1 MSRAVKK
8 CHQKINIPVQFGWV
22 GLNSAQ
28 HGIEAGTELNNIWIS
43 IMTNLSVNADIED
56 NEKDK
61 WYDPMGDEVEIN
73 EIHFDVEGMESEGGG
88 AYFFTNIKCIILI
101 HWANKII
108 NKSIFIHTCIGHIMF
123 TIHSELKKLGYVVN
137 DGKDDS
143 WKNVNRGGPRIG
155 NLK

>member
-1 MSRAVKK
+1 MSRAVEK
-8 CHQKINIPVQFGWV
+8 CHKKIDIPVQFGWI
-22 GLNSAQ
+22 GLNSAKL
-28 HGIEAGTELNNIWIS
+28 GIGAGTELNNIWIS

-101 HWANKII
+101 H
-108 NKSIFIHTCIGHIMF
+108 
-123 TIHSELKKLGYVVN
+123 
-137 DGKDDS
+137 
-143 WKNVNRGGPRIG
+143 
-155 NLK
+155 